1 MSSLDNSSLEDGSL
15 SLGGSSTEQDWTTVD
30 PTLEQSSVTDVDG
43 KQEGMDVSV
52 ALPPSLS
59 AKRSMN
65 EVALTGSAALDVL
78 DQVSSDESRQIGF
91 DC

>member
-15 SLGGSSTEQDWTTVD
+15 SLGGSLTEQDWTTVD

-43 KQEGMDVSV
+43 KQEGMDVCV

-59 AKRSMN
+59 TERSMN

-78 DQVSSDESRQIGF
+78 DQVISSRQT
-91 DC
+91 DLLV